1 MGKYKEALEDGQKA
15 VELSPKWPKAHYRE
29 GMAYFK
35 MGLYKDAETAIY
47 SRCELAPTNKELSN
61 MFKQALET
69 GKRAYQQENREAAE
83 RVVEKKE

>member
-1 MGKYKEALEDGQKA
+1 
-15 VELSPKWPKAHYRE
+15 
-29 GMAYFK
+29 
-35 MGLYKDAETAIY
+35 
-47 SRCELAPTNKELSN
+47 